1 MTSTTS
7 FRLAPRD
14 LRRLDALR
22 RRVER
27 YGRTVR
33 ESRADV
39 LRRLLD
45 GGAVPEDLL
54 LAGAMLANA
63 AFNLKQRNHL
73 TADERRSLA
82 EAQEAWDAARSA
94 LRGNAADGERKARP

>member
-1 MTSTTS
+1 MTRTTS
-7 FRLAPRD
+7 FRLPPRY
-14 LRRLDALR
+14 LRILDDEP

-33 ESRADV
+33 EN
-39 LRRLLD
+39 

-94 LRGNAADGERKARP
+94 LRGNAADGARKEQRR